1 MMPAIKILIIDDHSR
16 FRLTARKIISADP
29 ELQVIGESDRNLN
42 ALEII
47 KTLMPDLVLLNL
59 KAHDMSGLKTL
70 AQVKASCSEV
80 RCVIIT
86 NSEEENDLLDA
97 LRAGANGYLLKKNIT
112 NEFCTNLKKVMAG
125 FTILQENLQGMLI
138 AAVVNQNR
146 PAQKKQSSLSDR
158 ELEVLDYLTKSHKN
172 KIIANNL
179 GVSVSTVK
187 MHIKHLLVKLNLSNR
202 EEVVSWASNKSEIT
216 NPIFSI

>member
-29 ELQVIGESDRNLN
+29 ELQVIGESDSNLN

-59 KAHDMSGLKTL
+59 KAHDVSGLKTL
-70 AQVKASCSEV
+70 AQVKSSCSEV
-80 RCVIIT
+80 RCVITT
-86 NSEEENDLLDA
+86 NSEKENDLLNA
-97 LRAGANGYLLKKNIT
+97 LRAGANGYLLKKKIT

-125 FTILQENLQGMLI
+125 FTILQENFKEMLI
-138 AAVVNQNR
+138 AAVVNQNL
-146 PAQKKQSSLSDR
+146 PVQKEPLSLSDR

-179 GVSVSTVK
+179 GISVSTVK